1 MDVKSFN
8 EVIAPRLCS
17 ARGFLG
23 ALNNAIE
30 KSGPEAK
37 NQMSIIGWN
46 QEMEKFLF
54 QALNALEKSEKSKI
68 TTIQPMQYIDVV
80 NLIVL
85 AANNGILCR
94 KGDRVWVPESLDSE
108 RWYLLPIADAADKL
122 MKDQE
127 YQMVLVKE
135 LKKRGIKFALL
146 STALKKEG
154 KGIDFL

>member
-1 MDVKSFN
+1 MDVKSYN
-8 EVIAPRLCS
+8 QVIAPKLCS

-37 NQMSIIGWN
+37 KQMSVIGWS
-46 QEMEKFLF
+46 QEMEKLLF
-54 QALNALEKSEKSKI
+54 QALDALEKSEKSKI
-68 TTIQPMQYIDVV
+68 TRIQPMQYIDVV
-80 NLIVL
+80 NLIVM

-94 KGDRVWVPESLDSE
+94 KGDRVFVSDSLGSE

-135 LKKRGIKFALL
+135 LKKRGIEFAFL
-146 STALKKEG
+146 STTLEKMGG
-154 KGIDFL
+154 KSN

>member
-1 MDVKSFN
+1 MDVKSYN
-8 EVIAPRLCS
+8 QVIAPKLCS
-17 ARGFLG
+17 AREFLG

-37 NQMSIIGWN
+37 KQMSVIGWS
-46 QEMEKFLF
+46 QEMEKLLF
-54 QALNALEKSEKSKI
+54 QALDALEKSEKSKI

-85 AANNGILCR
+85 AANNGILHR
-94 KGDRVWVPESLDSE
+94 KGDRVFVSDSLGSES
-108 RWYLLPIADAADKL
+108 WYLLPIADAADKL

-135 LKKRGIKFALL
+135 LKKRGIEFALL
-146 STALKKEG
+146 STALKKMGG
-154 KGIDFL
+154 KGN

>member
-1 MDVKSFN
+1 MDVKSYN
-8 EVIAPRLCS
+8 QVIAPKLCS

-37 NQMSIIGWN
+37 KQMSVIGWS
-46 QEMEKFLF
+46 QEMEKLLF
-54 QALNALEKSEKSKI
+54 QALDALEKSEKSKI

-85 AANNGILCR
+85 AANNGILHR
-94 KGDRVWVPESLDSE
+94 KGDRVFVSDSLGSES
-108 RWYLLPIADAADKL
+108 WYLLPIADAADKL

-135 LKKRGIKFALL
+135 LKKRGIEFALL
-146 STALKKEG
+146 STALKKMGG
-154 KGIDFL
+154 KGN